1 MAQDSLAVGEMAQH
15 SHTVTIA
22 SKTLTG
28 SIDTT
33 SNDNE
38 NARRVGTGDATGILS
53 SRENGSVFRYGQDG
67 FVSSPTGIT
76 VNATHNHTAT
86 AANNGSNTAH
96 NNIPPY
102 VSVYMF
108 RRTTQPSVGELAS
121 HSHTGSTNSA
131 GAHSHTTKIGY
142 NSASGSGYGKYMPP
156 DSGVQRNDNLAS
168 NSAGNHSHTVSIN
181 NTGGNTPHNNIQ
193 PYISCHIW
201 KRIA

>member
-1 MAQDSLAVGEMAQH
+1 MAPHCLKTVGELAQH

-102 VSVYMF
+102 ISVYIF
-108 RRTTQPSVGELAS
+108 RRTA
-121 HSHTGSTNSA
+121 
-131 GAHSHTTKIGY
+131 
-142 NSASGSGYGKYMPP
+142 
-156 DSGVQRNDNLAS
+156 
-168 NSAGNHSHTVSIN
+168 
-181 NTGGNTPHNNIQ
+181 
-193 PYISCHIW
+193 
-201 KRIA
+201 